1 MRNIKLTI
9 EYDGTDFV
17 GWQSQERGD
26 SVQEAFERALIQM
39 TGVRPILRVAGRTDS
54 GVHAR
59 AQVASFK
66 TESKLSVERLAGGL
80 NALVPKTVSVHA
92 VEEVPLDFDAKRSS
106 QWKRYRY
113 SIYQARYPA
122 AQVAKYSWHLIK
134 TLDVEAMHAAA
145 RCLIGE
151 HDFQSFRAAQCQAK
165 HARRE
170 MYAIEVIREA
180 RPPVGHF
187 VHIVFHADAFV
198 RHMCRVLTGTLV
210 EVGRGD
216 RSPES
221 VAQVLA
227 ARDRRLAGV
236 TAPPEGLCLMEVS
249 YEPMPGAQRK
259 KREAA
264 EAAAR
269 GEGAPAPLA
278 GEQGESESE
287 EEDVE

>member
-1 MRNIKLTI
+1 VRNLKLTI

-66 TESKLSVERLAGGL
+66 TESAISIARFAGGL
-80 NALVPKTVSVHA
+80 NALLPRTVSVHQ
-92 VEEVPLDFDAKRSS
+92 VEEVPLTFDAKRSS
-106 QWKRYRY
+106 HWKKYRY

-122 AQVAKYSWHLIK
+122 AQVAPHSWHLIK
-134 TLDVEAMHAAA
+134 PLDVEAMQRASRH
-145 RCLIGE
+145 LLGE
-151 HDFQSFRAAQCQAK
+151 QDFQSFRAAQCQAK

-170 MYAIEVIREA
+170 MFGIEITREE
-180 RPPVGHF
+180 RPPLGHF

-210 EVGRGD
+210 DVGRGD
-216 RSPES
+216 RTPDSL
-221 VAQVLA
+221 AQVLA
-227 ARDRRLAGV
+227 ARDRRQAGV
-236 TAPPEGLCLMEVS
+236 TAPAQGLCLMQVS
-249 YEPMPGAQRK
+249 YEPMPGAR
-259 KREAA
+259 RVRVAA
-264 EAAAR
+264 VVE
-269 GEGAPAPLA
+269 PADDP
-278 GEQGESESE
+278 SEDDE
-287 EEDVE
+287 